1 MRRRILLQSLPCSAI
16 SSGILN
22 RPTWNRYRMLIA
34 QPGRMGPLRLR
45 NRIIM
50 GPMGTNFGTTD
61 GLSTE
66 RDKFYYGERARGGA
80 AMIITEA
87 MVITAGAR
95 NHTNSMCLFHDRY
108 IPGLKGMVHAI
119 HQGGALAVGQINH
132 RGAMLKRS
140 VWGMEPVSASDW
152 HNPNTGEP
160 ARGLTL
166 PEIEA
171 IQQAYLDSA
180 RRLYRA
186 GYDAVELHAAN
197 GYLFQQFFSPR
208 INRRED
214 RYGGSVENRMR
225 FLLETVERVRKELP
239 DFPLLVR
246 VSATE
251 YCEGGY
257 SEADMIALCQAM
269 ERAGVI
275 AIDMS
280 GGTNESPELS
290 RYCIQPPSFAR
301 RFLEPYARPI
311 AKALGIPTI
320 MAGRIIDPQDAEGIL
335 QAGSADFVAVCR
347 ALVADAY
354 WPRKAFGEIATPIRK
369 CISCNVC
376 FERLTLERDVT
387 CVTNPMVGLEYE
399 SLESAEPQL
408 RHGSRARP
416 AAVKRILV
424 LGAGVAGVEAARVA
438 AGLGHHVEIWEKAD
452 RAGGQMPLAL
462 AAPDKADVAGVWSYR
477 WEQIQSLGVPVLT
490 GKDATADTIRAHRA
504 DLVVVATGAKPR
516 PLPFPV
522 DTRISV
528 LHAWEALA
536 NQERIPRGAHVTII
550 GGGMVGIETADTL
563 IHYRGV
569 KATVLEGLP
578 VIAKEMARNNRYDV
592 LDRLAKGGARVL
604 THAPVESV
612 KDGTIWAKVDGA
624 RTPIEAGDLIIS
636 AIGPLPNRD
645 VVPEVE
651 RSGTPYVLAGDCN
664 QIGDFMTA
672 VRDGWM
678 LALAIDMR
686 LDA

>member
-1 MRRRILLQSLPCSAI
+1 
-16 SSGILN
+16 
-22 RPTWNRYRMLIA
+22 MLIA

-50 GPMGTNFGTTD
+50 GPMGTNYGTTD

-66 RDKFYYGERARGGA
+66 RDKLYYAERAIGGA

-87 MVITAGAR
+87 MVVTEGAR
-95 NHTNSMCLFHDRY
+95 NHTNSLCLYHDRY
-108 IPGLKGMVHAI
+108 IPGLAGIVEAI
-119 HQGGALAVGQINH
+119 HAGGALAVGQLNH

-140 VWGMEPVSASDW
+140 VLGMEPVSSSAW
-152 HNPNTGEP
+152 QNPNTGEP
-160 ARGLTL
+160 ARGLTVA
-166 PEIEA
+166 EIPV
-171 IQQAYLDSA
+171 IQRAFLDSA

-186 GYDAVELHAAN
+186 GYDAAELHAAN

-208 INRRED
+208 INRRTD
-214 RYGGSVENRMR
+214 RYGGSLENRMR
-225 FLLETVERVRKELP
+225 FLLETVELIRGELP

-257 SEADMIALCQAM
+257 TEADMIALCQAL

-280 GGTNESPELS
+280 GGSNESPELS

-320 MAGRIIDPQDAEGIL
+320 MAGRVIDAEDAEGIL

-376 FERLTLERDVT
+376 FERLTLERDVA
-387 CVTNPMVGLEYE
+387 CVANPMVGTEFE
-399 SLESAEPQL
+399 HIEMAEPQL
-408 RHGSRARP
+408 RKERP
-416 AAVKRILV
+416 RGAGKRILV
-424 LGAGVAGVEAARVA
+424 LGAGVAGIETARVA
-438 AGLGHHVEIWEKAD
+438 AARGHHVEIWEKA
-452 RAGGQMPLAL
+452 AKPGGQMPLAL
-462 AAPDKADVAGVWSYR
+462 AAPDKADVAGIWSYR
-477 WEQIQSLGVPVLT
+477 WQQIESLGVPVRT
-490 GKDATADTIRAHRA
+490 GVTATAQSIKDFRP
-504 DLVVVATGAKPR
+504 DLVVVATGAKSR

-522 DTRISV
+522 QTDIPV
-528 LHAWEALA
+528 LQAWDVLL
-536 NQERIPRGAHVTII
+536 NQERVPRGARVTIV

-569 KATVLEGLP
+569 KAVVLEGLS

-592 LDRLAKGGARVL
+592 LDRIAKGGAQVL
-604 THAPVESV
+604 TNAPVESIE
-612 KDGTIWAKVDGA
+612 GNTIWIKRDGKREA
-624 RTPIEAGDLIIS
+624 IDAGDMIIV

-645 VVPEVE
+645 IVPEVE
-651 RSGTPYVLAGDCN
+651 RAGAQYVLAGDCN
-664 QIGDFMTA
+664 QTGDFLAA

-678 LALAIDMR
+678 LGTAIDFR
-686 LDA
+686 LPTSA

>member
-1 MRRRILLQSLPCSAI
+1 
-16 SSGILN
+16 
-22 RPTWNRYRMLIA
+22 MLIA
-34 QPGRMGPLRLR
+34 QPGRMGPLALR

-61 GLSTE
+61 GFSTE
-66 RDKFYYGERARGGA
+66 RDKLYYGERARGGA

-95 NHTNSMCLFHDRY
+95 NHTNSMCLFHDRF
-108 IPGLKGMVHAI
+108 IPGLAGIVDAI
-119 HQGGALAVGQINH
+119 HAGGALAVGQINH
-132 RGAMLKRS
+132 RGALLKRS
-140 VWGMEPVSASDW
+140 VLGMEPVTASNW
-152 HNPNTGEP
+152 HNPNTHEP
-160 ARGLTL
+160 ARAVTIA
-166 PEIEA
+166 EIEA

-186 GYDAVELHAAN
+186 GYDAIELHAAN
-197 GYLFQQFFSPR
+197 GYLFQQFLSPR
-208 INRRED
+208 INRRVD
-214 RYGGSVENRMR
+214 RYGGGIENRMR
-225 FLLETVERVRKELP
+225 MLLETVELVRGELP

-257 SEADMIALCQAM
+257 SEEDMIVLCRTL

-311 AKALGIPTI
+311 ARAVGIPTI
-320 MAGRIIDPQDAEGIL
+320 MAGRVIDPEDAEGIL
-335 QAGSADFVAVCR
+335 AAGSADFVAVCR

-354 WPRKAFGEIATPIRK
+354 WPRKAFGEIRTPIRK

-376 FERLTLERDVT
+376 FERLTLERDVA

-399 SLESAEPQL
+399 RIEMAEPQL
-408 RHGSRARP
+408 RTDPPPPSAR
-416 AAVKRILV
+416 KRILV

-438 AGLGHHVEIWEKAD
+438 AGLGHHVEIWEKAAQ
-452 RAGGQMPLAL
+452 AGGQMPLAL
-462 AAPDKADVAGVWSYR
+462 AAPDKGDVAGVWNYR
-477 WEQIQSLGVPVLT
+477 WEQIQSLGVPVRT
-490 GKDATADTIRAHRA
+490 GVSATADAIRNFRP
-504 DLVVVATGAKPR
+504 DLVVVATGARPR
-516 PLPFPV
+516 RLPFPV
-522 DTRISV
+522 TTRLPV
-528 LHAWEALA
+528 LDAWEALLD
-536 NQERIPRGAHVTII
+536 QERVPRGARVAII

-563 IHYRGV
+563 IHYRGIT
-569 KATVLEGLP
+569 ATVIESLT

-604 THAPVESV
+604 TDAPVQSIE
-612 KDGTIWAKVDGA
+612 DDRIWATVGGV
-624 RTPIEAGDLIIS
+624 RTPIEAGELIVS
-636 AIGPLPNRD
+636 AIGPAPNRD

-651 RSGTPYVLAGDCN
+651 RSGAPYVLAGDCN
-664 QIGDFMTA
+664 QVGDFLTA

-678 LALAIDMR
+678 VALAIDMR
-686 LDA
+686 LPGPSVGTRR

>member
-1 MRRRILLQSLPCSAI
+1 
-16 SSGILN
+16 
-22 RPTWNRYRMLIA
+22 MLIA

-50 GPMGTNFGTTD
+50 GPMGTNYGTTD
-61 GLSTE
+61 GFSTE
-66 RDKFYYGERARGGA
+66 RDKLYYGERAKGGA
-80 AMIITEA
+80 AMLITEA
-87 MVITAGAR
+87 MVITPAAR
-95 NHTNSMCLFHDRY
+95 NHTNSMCLFDDRY
-108 IPGLKGMVHAI
+108 IPGLAGIVDAI
-119 HQGGALAVGQINH
+119 HEGGALAAGQINH

-140 VWGMEPVSASDW
+140 VLGMEPVTASDW

-160 ARGLTL
+160 ARALRI

-171 IQQAYLDSA
+171 IQQAYLESA

-214 RYGGSVENRMR
+214 RYGGSLENRMR
-225 FLLETVERVRKELP
+225 FLLETAALVRSELP
-239 DFPLLVR
+239 DFPLMVR

-257 SEADMIALCQAM
+257 SESDMIALCQAL

-280 GGTNESPELS
+280 GGTNESPQLS

-320 MAGRIIDPQDAEGIL
+320 MAGRVIDPEDAEGIL

-354 WPRKAFGEIATPIRK
+354 WPRKAFGEIKTPIRK

-376 FERLTLERDVT
+376 FERLTLERDVA
-387 CVTNPMVGLEYE
+387 CVTNPMVGLEFE
-399 SLESAEPQL
+399 RIEMAEPQL
-408 RHGSRARP
+408 RQS
-416 AAVKRILV
+416 AAPRRGRKRILV
-424 LGAGVAGVEAARVA
+424 LGAGVAGVETARVA
-438 AGLGHHVEIWEKAD
+438 AGLGHEVEIWEKA
-452 RAGGQMPLAL
+452 AQPGGQMPLAL
-462 AAPDKADVAGVWSYR
+462 AAPDKADVAGVWTYR
-477 WEQIQSLGVPVLT
+477 WEQIQSLGVPVRT
-490 GKDATADTIRAHRA
+490 SVNATAGAIRDFGP
-504 DLVVVATGAKPR
+504 DLVVVATGAKLR
-516 PLPFPV
+516 PIPFPAH
-522 DTRISV
+522 TRVPV
-528 LHAWEALA
+528 LQAWDVLLE
-536 NQERIPRGAHVTII
+536 QERVSRGARVTII

-569 KATVLEGLP
+569 KATVIEGLA

-592 LDRLAKGGARVL
+592 LDRLAKGGTRVL
-604 THAPVESV
+604 TNAPVQSV
-612 KDGTIWAKVDGA
+612 EDDKVWTIIDGA
-624 RTPIEAGDLIIS
+624 RTPVEAGDLIIV
-636 AIGPLPNRD
+636 AIGPAPDRD
-645 VVPEVE
+645 IVPEVA
-651 RSGTPYVLAGDCN
+651 RSGAPYALAGDCN

-678 LALAIDMR
+678 LALAVDMR
-686 LDA
+686 LSESRAGERWKAQLNSPTR

>member
-1 MRRRILLQSLPCSAI
+1 
-16 SSGILN
+16 
-22 RPTWNRYRMLIA
+22 MLIA

-50 GPMGTNFGTTD
+50 GPMGTNYGTTD

-66 RDKFYYGERARGGA
+66 RDKLYYAERAIGGA

-87 MVITAGAR
+87 MVVTEGAR
-95 NHTNSMCLFHDRY
+95 NHTNSLCLYHDRY
-108 IPGLKGMVHAI
+108 IPGLAGIVEAI
-119 HQGGALAVGQINH
+119 HAGGALAVGQLNH

-140 VWGMEPVSASDW
+140 VLGMEPVSSSDW
-152 HNPNTGEP
+152 QNPNTGEP
-160 ARGLTL
+160 ARGLTVA
-166 PEIEA
+166 EIPV
-171 IQQAYLDSA
+171 IQRAFLDSA

-186 GYDAVELHAAN
+186 GYDAAELHAAN
-197 GYLFQQFFSPR
+197 GYLFQQFFSLR
-208 INRRED
+208 INRRTD
-214 RYGGSVENRMR
+214 RYGGSLENRMR
-225 FLLETVERVRKELP
+225 FLLETVELIRGELP

-257 SEADMIALCQAM
+257 TEADMIALCQAL

-280 GGTNESPELS
+280 GGSNESPELS

-320 MAGRIIDPQDAEGIL
+320 MAGRVIDAEDAEGIL

-376 FERLTLERDVT
+376 FERLTLERDVA
-387 CVTNPMVGLEYE
+387 CVANPMVGTEFEHIEL
-399 SLESAEPQL
+399 AEPQL
-408 RHGSRARP
+408 RKERP
-416 AAVKRILV
+416 RGAGKRILV
-424 LGAGVAGVEAARVA
+424 LGAGVAGIETARVA
-438 AGLGHHVEIWEKAD
+438 AARGHHVEIWEKA
-452 RAGGQMPLAL
+452 AKPGGQMPLAL
-462 AAPDKADVAGVWSYR
+462 AAPDKADVAGIWSYR
-477 WEQIQSLGVPVLT
+477 WQQIESLGVPVRT
-490 GKDATADTIRAHRA
+490 GVTATAQSIKDFRP
-504 DLVVVATGAKPR
+504 DLVVVATGAKSR

-522 DTRISV
+522 QTDIPV
-528 LHAWEALA
+528 LQAWDVLLD
-536 NQERIPRGAHVTII
+536 QERVPRGARVTII

-569 KATVLEGLP
+569 KAVVLEGLS

-592 LDRLAKGGARVL
+592 LDRIAKGGAQVL
-604 THAPVESV
+604 TNAPVESIE
-612 KDGTIWAKVDGA
+612 GNTIWIKRDGKREA
-624 RTPIEAGDLIIS
+624 IDAGDMIIV
-636 AIGPLPNRD
+636 AIGPLPNREI
-645 VVPEVE
+645 VPEVE
-651 RSGTPYVLAGDCN
+651 RAGAQYVLAGDCN
-664 QIGDFMTA
+664 QIGDFLAA

-678 LALAIDMR
+678 LGTAIDFR
-686 LDA
+686 LPTSA

>member
-1 MRRRILLQSLPCSAI
+1 
-16 SSGILN
+16 
-22 RPTWNRYRMLIA
+22 MLIA

-66 RDKFYYGERARGGA
+66 RDKLYYGERAKGGA

-87 MVITAGAR
+87 MVITPGAR
-95 NHTNSMCLFHDRY
+95 NHTNSLCLFHDRY
-108 IPGLKGMVHAI
+108 IPGLAGIVDAI
-119 HQGGALAVGQINH
+119 HDGGALAVGQINH

-140 VWGMEPVSASDW
+140 VLGMEPVTSSDW

-160 ARGLTL
+160 ARALAI

-171 IQQAYLDSA
+171 IQRAFLDSA

-214 RYGGSVENRMR
+214 RYGGTLENRMR
-225 FLLETVERVRKELP
+225 FLLETAALVRSELP
-239 DFPLLVR
+239 EFPLMVR

-257 SEADMIALCQAM
+257 SEQDMIALCQAL

-280 GGTNESPELS
+280 GGTNESPQLS
-290 RYCIQPPSFAR
+290 RYCIQPPSFPR

-320 MAGRIIDPQDAEGIL
+320 MAGRIIDPEDAEGIL

-354 WPRKAFGEIATPIRK
+354 WPRKAFGEIRTPIRK

-376 FERLTLERDVT
+376 FERLTLERDVA
-387 CVTNPMVGLEYE
+387 CVTNPMAGLEFE
-399 SLESAEPQL
+399 RIEMAEPQL
-408 RHGSRARP
+408 RKDAVARS
-416 AAVKRILV
+416 ASGRKRILV

-438 AGLGHHVEIWEKAD
+438 AGLGHRVEIWEKA
-452 RAGGQMPLAL
+452 AKPGGQMPLAL

-477 WEQIQSLGVPVLT
+477 WQQVESLGVPVRT
-490 GKDATADTIRAHRA
+490 SVNASAESIRDFEP

-522 DTRISV
+522 KTRVPV
-528 LHAWEALA
+528 LQAWDALLD
-536 NQERIPRGAHVTII
+536 QERVPRGARVTIL

-569 KATVLEGLP
+569 KATVIEALP
-578 VIAKEMARNNRYDV
+578 VIAREMARNNRYDV
-592 LDRLAKGGARVL
+592 LDRLKKGGARVL
-604 THAPVESV
+604 ANAPVESV
-612 KDGTIWAKVDGA
+612 DGNIVWAMVGGE
-624 RTPIEAGDLIIS
+624 RTPIEAGELIIA
-636 AIGPLPNRD
+636 AIGPVPNRD
-645 VVPEVE
+645 IVPEVE
-651 RSGTPYVLAGDCN
+651 RSGVPYALAGDCN
-664 QIGDFMTA
+664 GIGDFMTA

-678 LALAIDMR
+678 LALAVDMR
-686 LDA
+686 LTESRHWKAEAISPTL

>member
-1 MRRRILLQSLPCSAI
+1 
-16 SSGILN
+16 
-22 RPTWNRYRMLIA
+22 MLIA
-34 QPGRMGPLRLR
+34 QPGRMGPLKLR

-50 GPMGTNFGTTD
+50 GPMGTNYGTTD
-61 GLSTE
+61 GFSTE

-87 MVITAGAR
+87 MVIQPGAR
-95 NHTNSMCLFHDRY
+95 NHTNSLCLFHDRY
-108 IPGLKGMVHAI
+108 IPGLAGIVNAI
-119 HQGGALAVGQINH
+119 HEGGALAVGQINH
-132 RGAMLKRS
+132 RGALLKRS
-140 VWGMEPVSASDW
+140 VLGMEPVTASDW

-160 ARGLTL
+160 ARAITL
-166 PEIEA
+166 PEIA
-171 IQQAYLDSA
+171 AVQHAYLDSA

-197 GYLFQQFFSPR
+197 GYLFQQFLSPR

-214 RYGGSVENRMR
+214 RYGGSIENRMR
-225 FLLETVERVRKELP
+225 FLTETVALIRGELP
-239 DFPLLVR
+239 GFPLMVR

-257 SEADMIALCQAM
+257 TEQDMIALAQAL

-311 AKALGIPTI
+311 AKAVGIPTI
-320 MAGRIIDPQDAEGIL
+320 MAGRVIDPEDAEGIL

-347 ALVADAY
+347 ALVADAW
-354 WPRKAFGEIATPIRK
+354 WPRKAFGEIKTPIRK

-376 FERLTLERDVT
+376 FERLTLERDVA

-399 SLESAEPQL
+399 RIETAEPQL
-408 RHGSRARP
+408 RKHASPPSGR
-416 AAVKRILV
+416 KRILV

-438 AGLGHHVEIWEKAD
+438 AGLGHQVEIWEKA
-452 RAGGQMPLAL
+452 AKPGGQMPLAL
-462 AAPDKADVAGVWSYR
+462 AAPDKADVAGVWTYR
-477 WEQIQSLGVPVLT
+477 WEQIESLGVPVRT
-490 GKDATADTIRAHRA
+490 GVNATAESIRNFKP

-516 PLPFPV
+516 SLPFPV
-522 DTRISV
+522 NTNVPV
-528 LHAWEALA
+528 LHAWDALLE
-536 NQERIPRGAHVTII
+536 QDRVPRGTRISII
-550 GGGMVGIETADTL
+550 GGGMAGIETADTL

-569 KATVLEGLP
+569 KATVIEGLP

-592 LDRLAKGGARVL
+592 LARLARGGARVF
-604 THAPVESV
+604 TNAPVESV
-612 KDGTIWAKVDGA
+612 EGDKIWAMVGGA
-624 RTPIEAGDLIIS
+624 RTPIETGDLIIA
-636 AIGPLPNRD
+636 AIGPVPNRD
-645 VVPEVE
+645 IVPEVE
-651 RSGTPYVLAGDCN
+651 RSGAPYVLAGDCN

-678 LALAIDMR
+678 LALAIDMK
-686 LDA
+686 LPGKTMA

>member
-1 MRRRILLQSLPCSAI
+1 
-16 SSGILN
+16 
-22 RPTWNRYRMLIA
+22 MLIA

-50 GPMGTNFGTTD
+50 GPMGTNYGTSD

-66 RDKFYYGERARGGA
+66 RDKLYYAERAIGGA

-87 MVITAGAR
+87 MVVTEGAR
-95 NHTNSMCLFHDRY
+95 NHTNSLCLYHDRY
-108 IPGLKGMVHAI
+108 IPGLAGIVDAI
-119 HQGGALAVGQINH
+119 HAGGALAVGQLNH

-140 VWGMEPVSASDW
+140 VLGMEPVSASDW
-152 HNPNTGEP
+152 KNPNTGEP
-160 ARGLTL
+160 ARGLTVA
-166 PEIEA
+166 EIPV
-171 IQQAYLDSA
+171 IQRAFLDSA

-186 GYDAVELHAAN
+186 GYDAAELHAAN

-208 INRRED
+208 INRRTD
-214 RYGGSVENRMR
+214 RYGGSLENRMR
-225 FLLETVERVRKELP
+225 FLLETVELIRAGLP

-251 YCEGGY
+251 YCDGGY
-257 SEADMIALCQAM
+257 SEADMIALCQAL

-280 GGTNESPELS
+280 GGSNESPELS

-320 MAGRIIDPQDAEGIL
+320 MAGRVIDAADAEGIL

-376 FERLTLERDVT
+376 FERLTLERDVA
-387 CVTNPMVGLEYE
+387 CVANPMVGTEFE
-399 SLESAEPQL
+399 HIEMAEPQL
-408 RHGSRARP
+408 RKDRSQGAG
-416 AAVKRILV
+416 KRILV
-424 LGAGVAGVEAARVA
+424 LGAGVAGVESARVA
-438 AGLGHHVEIWEKAD
+438 AARGHHVEIWEKA
-452 RAGGQMPLAL
+452 AKPGGQMPLAL
-462 AAPDKADVAGVWSYR
+462 AAPDKADVAGIWSYR
-477 WEQIQSLGVPVLT
+477 WQQIENLGVPVRT
-490 GKDATADTIRAHRA
+490 GVTATAQSIKDFRP

-522 DTRISV
+522 KTDVPV
-528 LHAWEALA
+528 LQAWDVLLD
-536 NQERIPRGAHVTII
+536 QDRVPRGARVTIV

-569 KATVLEGLP
+569 KAVVLEGQA
-578 VIAKEMARNNRYDV
+578 VIAREMARNNRYDV
-592 LDRLAKGGARVL
+592 LDRIAKGGAQVL
-604 THAPVESV
+604 INAPVESIEG
-612 KDGTIWAKVDGA
+612 GTIWVMRDGKREA
-624 RTPIEAGDLIIS
+624 IDAGDMIII

-645 VVPEVE
+645 IVPEVE
-651 RSGTPYVLAGDCN
+651 RSGAQYVLAGDCN
-664 QIGDFMTA
+664 QIGDFLAA

-678 LALAIDMR
+678 LATAIDMR
-686 LDA
+686 LPK

>member
-1 MRRRILLQSLPCSAI
+1 
-16 SSGILN
+16 
-22 RPTWNRYRMLIA
+22 MLIA

-61 GLSTE
+61 GFSTE

-87 MVITAGAR
+87 MVIQPGAR
-95 NHTNSMCLFHDRY
+95 NHTNSLCLFHDRY
-108 IPGLKGMVHAI
+108 IPGLAGIVDAI
-119 HQGGALAVGQINH
+119 HEGGALAAGQINH

-140 VWGMEPVSASDW
+140 VLGMEPVTASDW

-160 ARGLTL
+160 ARAVTI

-171 IQQAYLDSA
+171 IQKAYLDSA
-180 RRLYRA
+180 RRIYRA

-197 GYLFQQFFSPR
+197 GYLFQQFLSPR

-214 RYGGSVENRMR
+214 RYGGSIENRMR
-225 FLLETVERVRKELP
+225 FLLETVALIRGELP
-239 DFPLLVR
+239 DFPLMVR
-246 VSATE
+246 ISATE

-257 SEADMIALCQAM
+257 TESDMIAVCQAL

-311 AKALGIPTI
+311 AKAVGIPTI
-320 MAGRIIDPQDAEGIL
+320 MAGRVIDPQDAEGIL
-335 QAGSADFVAVCR
+335 QAGSSDFVAVCR

-354 WPRKAFGEIATPIRK
+354 WPRKAFGGIKTPIRK

-376 FERLTLERDVT
+376 FERLTLERDVA

-399 SLESAEPQL
+399 RIESAEPQL
-408 RHGSRARP
+408 RKP
-416 AAVKRILV
+416 APPATGRKRILV

-438 AGLGHHVEIWEKAD
+438 AGLGHQVEIWEKA
-452 RAGGQMPLAL
+452 AKPGGQMPLAL
-462 AAPDKADVAGVWSYR
+462 AAPDKADVAGVWTYR
-477 WEQIQSLGVPVLT
+477 WEQIESLGVPVRT
-490 GKDATADTIRAHRA
+490 GVDATAESIRQFNP

-516 PLPFPV
+516 SLPFPIKTKV
-522 DTRISV
+522 PL
-528 LHAWEALA
+528 LHAWDALLE
-536 NQERIPRGAHVTII
+536 QERVPRGARVAII

-569 KATVLEGLP
+569 KATVIEGLP
-578 VIAKEMARNNRYDV
+578 LIAKEMARNNRYDV

-604 THAPVESV
+604 TNAPVESIE
-612 KDGTIWAKVDGA
+612 DDRIWAMVGGV
-624 RTPIEAGDLIIS
+624 RTPVEAGDLIIS
-636 AIGPLPNRD
+636 AIGPLPNCD
-645 VVPEVE
+645 IVPEVE
-651 RSGTPYVLAGDCN
+651 RSGAPYVLAGDCN
-664 QIGDFMTA
+664 QIGDFMAA

-678 LALAIDMR
+678 LALAIDMK
-686 LDA
+686 LPGKTTA

>member
-1 MRRRILLQSLPCSAI
+1 
-16 SSGILN
+16 
-22 RPTWNRYRMLIA
+22 MLIA

-50 GPMGTNFGTTD
+50 GPMGTNYGTTD
-61 GLSTE
+61 GFSTE

-108 IPGLKGMVHAI
+108 IPGLAGIVDAI
-119 HQGGALAVGQINH
+119 HEGGALAVGQINH

-140 VWGMEPVSASDW
+140 VLGMEPVTASDW

-160 ARGLTL
+160 ARAVTL

-225 FLLETVERVRKELP
+225 FLLETAELVRKELP
-239 DFPLLVR
+239 AFPLLVR
-246 VSATE
+246 ISATE

-257 SEADMIALCQAM
+257 SEPDMIALCQAL

-311 AKALGIPTI
+311 AKAVNIPTI
-320 MAGRIIDPQDAEGIL
+320 MAGRVIDPEDAEGIL

-354 WPRKAFGEIATPIRK
+354 WPRKAFGEIKTPIRK

-376 FERLTLERDVT
+376 FERLTLERDVA

-399 SLESAEPQL
+399 RIEMAEPQL
-408 RHGSRARP
+408 RKETRP
-416 AAVKRILV
+416 KSAAERKRVLV

-438 AGLGHHVEIWEKAD
+438 AGLGHEVEIWEKAAK
-452 RAGGQMPLAL
+452 AGGQMPLAL
-462 AAPDKADVAGVWSYR
+462 AAPDKGDVAGVWTYR
-477 WEQIQSLGVPVLT
+477 WEQIESLKVPVRT
-490 GKDATADTIRAHRA
+490 SMNATANSIRDFKP
-504 DLVVVATGAKPR
+504 DLVVIATGAKPR
-516 PLPFPV
+516 SLPFPV
-522 DTRISV
+522 KTTV
-528 LHAWEALA
+528 PLLHAWDALLD
-536 NQERIPRGAHVTII
+536 QDRVPRGAHISII

-569 KATVLEGLP
+569 KATVIEGLA

-592 LDRLAKGGARVL
+592 LDRLTKGGARVL
-604 THAPVESV
+604 TEAPVESV
-612 KDGTIWAKVDGA
+612 EGERIWTMAGGT
-624 RTPIEAGDLIIS
+624 RTPIDTGDLIIS
-636 AIGPLPNRD
+636 AIGPVPNRD
-645 VVPEVE
+645 IVPEVE
-651 RSGTPYVLAGDCN
+651 RAGVPYVLAGDCN

-672 VRDGWM
+672 IRDGWM

-686 LDA
+686 LTA

>member
-1 MRRRILLQSLPCSAI
+1 
-16 SSGILN
+16 
-22 RPTWNRYRMLIA
+22 MLIA

-66 RDKFYYGERARGGA
+66 RDKLYYGERAKGGA

-87 MVITAGAR
+87 MVITPGAR

-108 IPGLKGMVHAI
+108 IPGLAGIVDAI
-119 HQGGALAVGQINH
+119 HEGGALAVGQINH
-132 RGAMLKRS
+132 RGALLKRS
-140 VWGMEPVSASDW
+140 VLGMEPVTASDW

-160 ARGLTL
+160 ARAVTL
-166 PEIEA
+166 PEIET

-214 RYGGSVENRMR
+214 RYGGTLENRMR
-225 FLLETVERVRKELP
+225 FLLETVALVRSELP
-239 DFPLLVR
+239 DFPLMVR

-257 SEADMIALCQAM
+257 SEQDMIALAQAL
-269 ERAGVI
+269 ERAGAI

-280 GGTNESPELS
+280 GGTNESPQLS
-290 RYCIQPPSFAR
+290 RYCIQPPSFPR

-320 MAGRIIDPQDAEGIL
+320 MAGRVIDPEDAEGIL

-354 WPRKAFGEIATPIRK
+354 WPRKAFGEIKTPIRK

-376 FERLTLERDVT
+376 FERLTLERDVA
-387 CVTNPMVGLEYE
+387 CVTNPMVG
-399 SLESAEPQL
+399 
-408 RHGSRARP
+408 
-416 AAVKRILV
+416 
-424 LGAGVAGVEAARVA
+424 GV
-438 AGLGHHVEIWEKAD
+438 
-452 RAGGQMPLAL
+452 
-462 AAPDKADVAGVWSYR
+462 
-477 WEQIQSLGVPVLT
+477 
-490 GKDATADTIRAHRA
+490 
-504 DLVVVATGAKPR
+504 
-516 PLPFPV
+516 
-522 DTRISV
+522 
-528 LHAWEALA
+528 
-536 NQERIPRGAHVTII
+536 
-550 GGGMVGIETADTL
+550 
-563 IHYRGV
+563 
-569 KATVLEGLP
+569 
-578 VIAKEMARNNRYDV
+578 
-592 LDRLAKGGARVL
+592 
-604 THAPVESV
+604 
-612 KDGTIWAKVDGA
+612 
-624 RTPIEAGDLIIS
+624 RTPVEAGDLIIA
-636 AIGPLPNRD
+636 AIGPVPNRD

-651 RSGTPYVLAGDCN
+651 RSGAPYVLAGDCN

-678 LALAIDMR
+678 LALAVDMR
-686 LDA
+686 LTNSREARHWKAEAISPTL

>member
-1 MRRRILLQSLPCSAI
+1 
-16 SSGILN
+16 
-22 RPTWNRYRMLIA
+22 MLIA

-50 GPMGTNFGTTD
+50 GPMGTNYGTTD

-66 RDKFYYGERARGGA
+66 RDKLYYAERAIGGA

-87 MVITAGAR
+87 MVVTEGAR
-95 NHTNSMCLFHDRY
+95 NHTNSLCLYHDRY
-108 IPGLKGMVHAI
+108 IPGLAGIVEAI
-119 HQGGALAVGQINH
+119 HAGGALAVGQLNH

-140 VWGMEPVSASDW
+140 VLGMEPVSSSDW
-152 HNPNTGEP
+152 QNPNTGEP
-160 ARGLTL
+160 ARGLTVA
-166 PEIEA
+166 EIPV
-171 IQQAYLDSA
+171 IQRAFLDSA

-186 GYDAVELHAAN
+186 GYDAAELHAAN

-208 INRRED
+208 INRRTD
-214 RYGGSVENRMR
+214 RYGGSLENRMR
-225 FLLETVERVRKELP
+225 FLLETVELIRGELP

-257 SEADMIALCQAM
+257 TEADMIALCQAL

-280 GGTNESPELS
+280 GGSNESPELS

-320 MAGRIIDPQDAEGIL
+320 MAGRVIDAEDAEGIL

-376 FERLTLERDVT
+376 FERLTLERDVA
-387 CVTNPMVGLEYE
+387 CVANPMVGTEFEHIEL
-399 SLESAEPQL
+399 AEPQL
-408 RHGSRARP
+408 RKERP
-416 AAVKRILV
+416 RGAGKRILV
-424 LGAGVAGVEAARVA
+424 LGAGVAGIETARVA
-438 AGLGHHVEIWEKAD
+438 AARGHHVEIWEKA
-452 RAGGQMPLAL
+452 AKPGGQMPLAL
-462 AAPDKADVAGVWSYR
+462 AAPDKADVAGIWSYR
-477 WEQIQSLGVPVLT
+477 WQQIESLGVPVRT
-490 GKDATADTIRAHRA
+490 GVTATAQSIKDFRP
-504 DLVVVATGAKPR
+504 DLVVVATGAKSR

-522 DTRISV
+522 QTDIPV
-528 LHAWEALA
+528 LQAWDVLL
-536 NQERIPRGAHVTII
+536 NQEGVPRGARVTIV

-569 KATVLEGLP
+569 KAVVLEGLS

-592 LDRLAKGGARVL
+592 LDRIAKGGAQVL
-604 THAPVESV
+604 TNAPVESIE
-612 KDGTIWAKVDGA
+612 GNTIWIKRDGKPEA
-624 RTPIEAGDLIIS
+624 IDAGDMIIV

-645 VVPEVE
+645 IVPEVE
-651 RSGTPYVLAGDCN
+651 RAGAQYVLAGDCN
-664 QIGDFMTA
+664 QIGDFLAA

-678 LALAIDMR
+678 LGTAIDFR
-686 LDA
+686 LPTSA

>member
-1 MRRRILLQSLPCSAI
+1 
-16 SSGILN
+16 
-22 RPTWNRYRMLIA
+22 
-34 QPGRMGPLRLR
+34 
-45 NRIIM
+45 
-50 GPMGTNFGTTD
+50 
-61 GLSTE
+61 
-66 RDKFYYGERARGGA
+66 
-80 AMIITEA
+80 MIITEA
-87 MVITAGAR
+87 MVITEGAR
-95 NHTNSMCLFHDRY
+95 NHTNSMCLYHDRY
-108 IPGLKGMVHAI
+108 IPGLAGIVEAI
-119 HQGGALAVGQINH
+119 HTGGALAVGQINH

-140 VWGMEPVSASDW
+140 VLGMEPVTASDW

-160 ARGLTL
+160 ARALKI

-171 IQQAYLDSA
+171 IQRAYLDSA

-208 INRRED
+208 INKRGD
-214 RYGGSVENRMR
+214 RYGGSLENRMR
-225 FLLETVERVRKELP
+225 FLLETVALVRTELP

-257 SEADMIALCQAM
+257 TEADMIALCQAL

-280 GGTNESPELS
+280 GGSNESPELS

-311 AKALGIPTI
+311 AKAVGIPTI
-320 MAGRIIDPQDAEGIL
+320 MAGRIIDPEDAEGVL

-376 FERLTLERDVT
+376 FERLTLERDVS
-387 CVTNPMVGLEYE
+387 CVANPMVGTEFE
-399 SLESAEPQL
+399 RIENAEPQL
-408 RHGSRARP
+408 SAGGASRP
-416 AAVKRILV
+416 AAGCKRVLV
-424 LGAGVAGVEAARVA
+424 IGAGVAGIETARVA
-438 AGLGHHVEIWEKAD
+438 AALGHHVEVWEQAAKP
-452 RAGGQMPLAL
+452 GGQMPLAL
-462 AAPDKADVAGVWSYR
+462 AAPDKADVAGIWSYR
-477 WEQIQSLGVPVLT
+477 WQQIESLGVAVRT
-490 GKDATADTIRAHRA
+490 GVTTTAQAISDFRP

-516 PLPFPV
+516 ALPCPV
-522 DTRISV
+522 STTVPV
-528 LHAWEALA
+528 LQAWDVLVE
-536 NQERIPRGAHVTII
+536 QERVPRGAQITII

-569 KATVLEGLP
+569 RATVLEATA

-592 LDRLAKGGARVL
+592 IDRIEQGGARVI
-604 THAPVESV
+604 TNAPVESIAGDTV
-612 KDGTIWAKVDGA
+612 WVTRDGKREAIA
-624 RTPIEAGDLIIS
+624 AGDLIIV
-636 AIGPLPNRD
+636 AIGPLSNRD
-645 VVPEVE
+645 IVPEVE
-651 RSGTPYVLAGDCN
+651 RAGAPYVLAGDCN
-664 QIGDFMTA
+664 RIGDFMAA

-678 LALAIDMR
+678 LATALDLR
-686 LDA
+686 LPART

>member
-1 MRRRILLQSLPCSAI
+1 
-16 SSGILN
+16 
-22 RPTWNRYRMLIA
+22 MLIA

-50 GPMGTNFGTTD
+50 GPMGTNYGTTD

-66 RDKFYYGERARGGA
+66 RDKLYYAERAIGGA

-87 MVITAGAR
+87 MVVTEGAR
-95 NHTNSMCLFHDRY
+95 NHTNSLCLYHDRY
-108 IPGLKGMVHAI
+108 IPGLAGIVEAI
-119 HQGGALAVGQINH
+119 HAGGALAVGQLNH

-140 VWGMEPVSASDW
+140 VLGMEPVSSSDW
-152 HNPNTGEP
+152 QNPNTGEP
-160 ARGLTL
+160 ARGLTVA
-166 PEIEA
+166 EIPV
-171 IQQAYLDSA
+171 IQRAFLDSA

-186 GYDAVELHAAN
+186 GYDAAELHAAN

-208 INRRED
+208 INRRTD
-214 RYGGSVENRMR
+214 RYGGSLENRMR
-225 FLLETVERVRKELP
+225 FLLETVELIRGELP

-257 SEADMIALCQAM
+257 TEADMIALCQAL

-280 GGTNESPELS
+280 GGSNESPELS

-311 AKALGIPTI
+311 AKALGITTI
-320 MAGRIIDPQDAEGIL
+320 MAGRVIDAEDAEGIL

-376 FERLTLERDVT
+376 FERLTLERDVA
-387 CVTNPMVGLEYE
+387 CVANPMVGTEFE
-399 SLESAEPQL
+399 HIEMAEPQL
-408 RHGSRARP
+408 RKERP
-416 AAVKRILV
+416 RGAGKRILV
-424 LGAGVAGVEAARVA
+424 LGAGVAGIETARVA
-438 AGLGHHVEIWEKAD
+438 AARGHHVEIWEKA
-452 RAGGQMPLAL
+452 AKPGGQMPLAL
-462 AAPDKADVAGVWSYR
+462 AAPDKADVAGIWSYR
-477 WEQIQSLGVPVLT
+477 WQQIESLGVPVRT
-490 GKDATADTIRAHRA
+490 GVTATAQSIKDFRP
-504 DLVVVATGAKPR
+504 DLVVVATGAKSR

-522 DTRISV
+522 QTDIPV
-528 LHAWEALA
+528 LQAWDVLL
-536 NQERIPRGAHVTII
+536 NQEGVPRGARVTIV

-569 KATVLEGLP
+569 KAVVLEGLS

-592 LDRLAKGGARVL
+592 LDRIAKGGAQVL
-604 THAPVESV
+604 TNAPVESIE
-612 KDGTIWAKVDGA
+612 GNTIWIKRDGKREA
-624 RTPIEAGDLIIS
+624 IDAGDMIIV

-645 VVPEVE
+645 IVPEVE
-651 RSGTPYVLAGDCN
+651 RAGAQYVLAGDCN
-664 QIGDFMTA
+664 QIGDFLAA

-678 LALAIDMR
+678 LGTAIDFR
-686 LDA
+686 LPTSA

>member
-1 MRRRILLQSLPCSAI
+1 
-16 SSGILN
+16 
-22 RPTWNRYRMLIA
+22 MLIA

-50 GPMGTNFGTTD
+50 GPMGTNYGTTD

-66 RDKFYYGERARGGA
+66 RDKLYYAERAIGGA

-87 MVITAGAR
+87 MVVTEGAR
-95 NHTNSMCLFHDRY
+95 NHTNSLCLYHDRY
-108 IPGLKGMVHAI
+108 IPGLAGIVDAI
-119 HQGGALAVGQINH
+119 HAGGALAVGQLNH

-140 VWGMEPVSASDW
+140 VLGMEPVSSSDW
-152 HNPNTGEP
+152 QNPNTGEP
-160 ARGLTL
+160 ARGLTVA
-166 PEIEA
+166 EIPV
-171 IQQAYLDSA
+171 IQRAFLDSA

-186 GYDAVELHAAN
+186 GYDAAELHAAN

-208 INRRED
+208 INRRTD
-214 RYGGSVENRMR
+214 RYGGSLENRMR
-225 FLLETVERVRKELP
+225 FLLETVELIRAGLP

-257 SEADMIALCQAM
+257 SEADMIALCQAL

-280 GGTNESPELS
+280 GGSNESPELS

-320 MAGRIIDPQDAEGIL
+320 MAGRVIDAEDAEGIL

-376 FERLTLERDVT
+376 FERLTLERDVA
-387 CVTNPMVGLEYE
+387 CVANPMVGTEFE
-399 SLESAEPQL
+399 HIEMAEPQL
-408 RHGSRARP
+408 RKERP
-416 AAVKRILV
+416 KGAGKRILV
-424 LGAGVAGVEAARVA
+424 LGAGVAGVETARVA
-438 AGLGHHVEIWEKAD
+438 AARGHRVEIWEKA
-452 RAGGQMPLAL
+452 AKPGGQMPLAL
-462 AAPDKADVAGVWSYR
+462 AAPDKADVAGIWSYR
-477 WEQIQSLGVPVLT
+477 WQQIESLGVPVRT
-490 GKDATADTIRAHRA
+490 GVTATAQSIKDFRP
-504 DLVVVATGAKPR
+504 DLVVVATGARSR

-522 DTRISV
+522 KTDIPV
-528 LHAWEALA
+528 LQAWDVLLD
-536 NQERIPRGAHVTII
+536 QERVPRGARVTIV

-569 KATVLEGLP
+569 KAVVLEGLS

-592 LDRLAKGGARVL
+592 LDRIAKGGAQVL
-604 THAPVESV
+604 TNAPVESIEG
-612 KDGTIWAKVDGA
+612 GTIWVKRDGKREA
-624 RTPIEAGDLIIS
+624 IDAGDMIVI

-645 VVPEVE
+645 IVSEVE
-651 RSGTPYVLAGDCN
+651 RSGAQYVLAGDCN
-664 QIGDFMTA
+664 QIGDFLTA

-678 LALAIDMR
+678 LATAIDLR
-686 LDA
+686 LPHSI

>member
-1 MRRRILLQSLPCSAI
+1 
-16 SSGILN
+16 
-22 RPTWNRYRMLIA
+22 MLIA

-66 RDKFYYGERARGGA
+66 RDKLYYGERARGGA

-87 MVITAGAR
+87 MVIQPGAR

-108 IPGLKGMVHAI
+108 IPGLAGIVDAI
-119 HQGGALAVGQINH
+119 HAGGALAVGQINH
-132 RGAMLKRS
+132 RGALLKRS
-140 VWGMEPVSASDW
+140 VLGMEPVTASDW
-152 HNPNTGEP
+152 HNPNTNEP
-160 ARGLTL
+160 ARAVTL

-197 GYLFQQFFSPR
+197 GYLFQQFLSPR
-208 INRRED
+208 INHRDD
-214 RYGGSVENRMR
+214 RYGGSRENRMR
-225 FLLETVERVRKELP
+225 FLLETVALVRKELP

-251 YCEGGY
+251 YCAGGY
-257 SEADMIALCQAM
+257 SEEDMIALCQAL

-311 AKALGIPTI
+311 AKAVGIPTI
-320 MAGRIIDPQDAEGIL
+320 MAGRIIDPADAEGIL

-354 WPRKAFGEIATPIRK
+354 WPRKAFGEIGTPIRK

-376 FERLTLERDVT
+376 FERLTLERDVA

-399 SLESAEPQL
+399 RIEMAEPQL
-408 RHGSRARP
+408 RKDASPPSGR
-416 AAVKRILV
+416 KRILV
-424 LGAGVAGVEAARVA
+424 LGAGVAGIEAARVA
-438 AGLGHHVEIWEKAD
+438 AGLGHEVEIWEKAAK
-452 RAGGQMPLAL
+452 AGGQMPLAL
-462 AAPDKADVAGVWSYR
+462 AAPDKADVAGVWTYR
-477 WEQIQSLGVPVLT
+477 WEQIQSLGVPVRT
-490 GKDATADTIRAHRA
+490 GVSASADAIRDFRP

-522 DTRISV
+522 KTRVPV
-528 LHAWEALA
+528 LHAWDVLLE
-536 NQERIPRGAHVTII
+536 QERVPRGARITIV

-569 KATVLEGLP
+569 KATVIEGLT

-604 THAPVESV
+604 TNAPVESIE
-612 KDGTIWAKVDGA
+612 DDRIWTMAGGV
-624 RTPIEAGDLIIS
+624 RTPVEAGDLIIS

-645 VVPEVE
+645 IVPEVE
-651 RSGTPYVLAGDCN
+651 RVGVPYVLAGDCN
-664 QIGDFMTA
+664 QIGDFLTA

-678 LALAIDMR
+678 LALAVDMR
-686 LDA
+686 LPGSGAGKRR

>member
-1 MRRRILLQSLPCSAI
+1 
-16 SSGILN
+16 
-22 RPTWNRYRMLIA
+22 MLIA
-34 QPGRMGPLRLR
+34 QPGRMGPLKLR

-50 GPMGTNFGTTD
+50 GPMGTNYGTTD
-61 GLSTE
+61 GFSTE

-87 MVITAGAR
+87 MVIQPGAR
-95 NHTNSMCLFHDRY
+95 NHTNSLCLFHDRY
-108 IPGLKGMVHAI
+108 IPGLAGIVDAI
-119 HQGGALAVGQINH
+119 HKGGALAVGQINH
-132 RGAMLKRS
+132 RGALLKRS
-140 VWGMEPVSASDW
+140 VLGMEPVTASDW

-160 ARGLTL
+160 ARAITL
-166 PEIEA
+166 PEIDA
-171 IQQAYLDSA
+171 VQHAFLDSA

-197 GYLFQQFFSPR
+197 GYLFQQFLSPR

-214 RYGGSVENRMR
+214 RYGGSIENRMR
-225 FLLETVERVRKELP
+225 LLTETVAFIRSELP
-239 DFPLLVR
+239 GFPLMVR
-246 VSATE
+246 ISATE

-257 SEADMIALCQAM
+257 TEQDMIALCQAL

-280 GGTNESPELS
+280 GGTNESPGLS

-311 AKALGIPTI
+311 AKAVGIPTI
-320 MAGRIIDPQDAEGIL
+320 MAGRVIDPEDAEGIL

-347 ALVADAY
+347 ALVADAW

-376 FERLTLERDVT
+376 FERLTLERDVA

-399 SLESAEPQL
+399 RIETAEPQL
-408 RHGSRARP
+408 RKDASPPSGR
-416 AAVKRILV
+416 KRILV

-438 AGLGHHVEIWEKAD
+438 AGLGHEVEIWEKAA
-452 RAGGQMPLAL
+452 RPGGQMPLAL
-462 AAPDKADVAGVWSYR
+462 AAPDKADVAGVWTYR
-477 WEQIQSLGVPVLT
+477 WEQIESLGVPVRT
-490 GKDATADTIRAHRA
+490 GVNATAESIRAFRP

-516 PLPFPV
+516 SLPFPV
-522 DTRISV
+522 RTNV
-528 LHAWEALA
+528 PLLHAWDALLE
-536 NQERIPRGAHVTII
+536 QDRVPRGARISII

-569 KATVLEGLP
+569 KATVIEGLP

-592 LDRLAKGGARVL
+592 LARLTKGEARVI
-604 THAPVESV
+604 TSAPVESIEG
-612 KDGTIWAKVDGA
+612 DRIWARVAGA
-624 RTPIEAGDLIIS
+624 RTPVEAGDLIIS
-636 AIGPLPNRD
+636 AIGPVPNRD
-645 VVPEVE
+645 SVPEVE
-651 RSGTPYVLAGDCN
+651 RSGAPYVLAGDCN
-664 QIGDFMTA
+664 QIGDFLTA

-678 LALAIDMR
+678 LALAIDMK
-686 LDA
+686 LPGKTTA

>member
-1 MRRRILLQSLPCSAI
+1 
-16 SSGILN
+16 
-22 RPTWNRYRMLIA
+22 MLIA

-50 GPMGTNFGTTD
+50 GPMGTNYGTTD

-66 RDKFYYGERARGGA
+66 RDKLYYAERAIGGA

-87 MVITAGAR
+87 MVVTEGAR
-95 NHTNSMCLFHDRY
+95 NHTNSLCLYHDRY
-108 IPGLKGMVHAI
+108 IPGLAGIVEAI
-119 HQGGALAVGQINH
+119 HAGGALAVGQLNH

-140 VWGMEPVSASDW
+140 VLGMEPVSSSDW
-152 HNPNTGEP
+152 QNPNTGEP
-160 ARGLTL
+160 ARGLTVA
-166 PEIEA
+166 EIPV
-171 IQQAYLDSA
+171 IQRAFLDSA

-186 GYDAVELHAAN
+186 GYDAAELHAAN
-197 GYLFQQFFSPR
+197 GYLFQQFFIPR
-208 INRRED
+208 INRRTD
-214 RYGGSVENRMR
+214 RYGGSLENRMR
-225 FLLETVERVRKELP
+225 FLLETVELIRGELP

-257 SEADMIALCQAM
+257 TEADMIALCQAL

-280 GGTNESPELS
+280 GGSNESPELS

-320 MAGRIIDPQDAEGIL
+320 MAGRVIDAEDAEGIL

-376 FERLTLERDVT
+376 FERLTLERDVA
-387 CVTNPMVGLEYE
+387 CVANPMVGTEFEHIEL
-399 SLESAEPQL
+399 AEPQL
-408 RHGSRARP
+408 RKERP
-416 AAVKRILV
+416 RGAGKRILV
-424 LGAGVAGVEAARVA
+424 LGAGVAGIETARVA
-438 AGLGHHVEIWEKAD
+438 AARGHHVEIWEKA
-452 RAGGQMPLAL
+452 AKPGGQMPLAL
-462 AAPDKADVAGVWSYR
+462 AAPDKADVAGIWSYR
-477 WEQIQSLGVPVLT
+477 WQQIESLGVPVRT
-490 GKDATADTIRAHRA
+490 GVTATAQLIKDFRP
-504 DLVVVATGAKPR
+504 DLVVVATGAKSR

-522 DTRISV
+522 QTDIPV
-528 LHAWEALA
+528 LQAWDVLL
-536 NQERIPRGAHVTII
+536 NQEGVPRGARVTIV

-569 KATVLEGLP
+569 KAVVLEGLS

-592 LDRLAKGGARVL
+592 LDRIAKGGAQVL
-604 THAPVESV
+604 TNAPVESIE
-612 KDGTIWAKVDGA
+612 GNTIWIKRDGKREA
-624 RTPIEAGDLIIS
+624 IDAGDMIIV

-645 VVPEVE
+645 IVPEVE
-651 RSGTPYVLAGDCN
+651 RAGAQYVLAGDCN
-664 QIGDFMTA
+664 QIGDFLAA

-678 LALAIDMR
+678 LGTAIDFR
-686 LDA
+686 LPTSA